1 MYNKIIIASALDQGF
16 NKKALKAAK
25 ALLSESGK
33 ITVIH
38 VMEPVNG
45 LVQSLMHEDVD
56 ARAYDAAK
64 AMMAERL
71 MGEEGIDTEILRGRA
86 ANEISGYA
94 KKVGADCIIL
104 GSHKPGF
111 EDYLL
116 GTTSARVVR
125 HATCC
130 VHVLR

>member
-1 MYNKIIIASALDQGF
+1 MYSKIIIASALDQGF
-16 NKKALKAAK
+16 NKKALKVAK
-25 ALLSESGK
+25 ALLSENGK
-33 ITVIH
+33 IIVIH

-45 LVQSLMHEDVD
+45 MVQSYMSRD
-56 ARAYDAAK
+56 ADTKAYETVK
-64 AMMAERL
+64 TMMAERL
-71 MGEEGIDTEILRGRA
+71 SGEEGIETEILRGRA
-86 ANEISGYA
+86 ASEISSYA
-94 KKVGADCIIL
+94 EKVGAGCIIL

-125 HATCC
+125 HSSCC

>member
-1 MYNKIIIASALDQGF
+1 MYNKIIIASAMDQGF
-16 NKKALKAAK
+16 NSKALKTAK
-25 ALLSESGK
+25 ALLSENGK
-33 ITVIH
+33 IIVIH

-45 LVQSLMHEDVD
+45 MVQSFMSEDAESKTYETV
-56 ARAYDAAK
+56 K
-64 AMMAERL
+64 TMMTERL
-71 MGEEGIDTEILRGRA
+71 NGEEGIVTEILRGRA
-86 ANEISGYA
+86 ASEISSYA